1 VRTAAVF
8 REARQT
14 LDDAG
19 LRGGFLVRDLGS
31 GEELGLE
38 PDAVFPATSLIKVPL
53 AVATLERAGRGEI
66 DLARPVTVRPD
77 RVEGLGPPGLMR
89 FRHPATVAVED
100 LIYLSVALSDSVAA
114 DELFAL
120 TPPASVQ
127 AELRRLGLDGIAVR
141 HRTLDL
147 MNTPAQQLPSDETQ
161 LAHELAIGAG
171 TAGSGHPVPQL
182 DVSRANT
189 GSARS
194 FADLLEA
201 LWRPSKVTAGTAG
214 RVRELMSLNVL
225 RHRLAPD
232 FASDASRWSSK
243 TGTLLTMR
251 HEIGV
256 VEHAD
261 GAAYAVVALTESRV
275 PAAVQ
280 PAAEIA
286 MGRVARMLR
295 DLLRGSAAGD

>member
-1 VRTAAVF
+1 MSTATVF

-19 LRGGFLVRDLGS
+19 LRGGFLVRDLDS

-53 AVATLERAGRGEI
+53 AVATLERAGRGEL
-66 DLARPVTVRPD
+66 DLARPVTVPPD

-120 TPPASVQ
+120 TPPAAVQ
-127 AELRRLGLDGIAVR
+127 AELRRLGLDAIAVR

-147 MNTPAQQLPSDETQ
+147 MNTPARQLPDEH
-161 LAHELAIGAG
+161 LAYELAIGAV
-171 TAGSGHPVPQL
+171 TAGQGHPVPQL

-189 GSARS
+189 GTARG

-201 LWRPSKVTAGTAG
+201 LWRPSKITAGTAG

-251 HEIGV
+251 HEMGV
-256 VEHAD
+256 VEHAG

-295 DLLRGSAAGD
+295 DLLRDSAAGF

>member
-1 VRTAAVF
+1 MSTAKVF
-8 REARQT
+8 RAARQT
-14 LDDAG
+14 LEDAG
-19 LRGGFLVRDLGS
+19 LRGGLLVRDLDS
-31 GEELGLE
+31 GDELGLE

-66 DLARPVTVRPD
+66 DLARTVTVRPD
-77 RVEGLGPPGLMR
+77 RREGLGPPGLMR

-100 LIYLSVALSDSVAA
+100 LIYLAVALSDSVAA

-120 TPPASVQ
+120 TPPADVA

-147 MNTPAQQLPSDETQ
+147 MDTPAQRLPAGDEH
-161 LAHELAIGAG
+161 LAQELAIGAV
-171 TAGSGHPVPQL
+171 TAGQGHPVPQL
-182 DVSRANT
+182 DVSRANA

-194 FADLLEA
+194 FVDLLEA
-201 LWRPSKVTAGTAG
+201 LWRPSKISKPVAA
-214 RVRELMSLNVL
+214 RLRELMSLNIL

-261 GAAYAVVALTESRV
+261 GRAYAIAALTESRV

-280 PAAEIA
+280 PAADVA
-286 MGRVARMLR
+286 MGRAARMLR
-295 DLLRGSAAGD
+295 DLLRDSAL